1 MLSVSRTVI
10 MFVAAALLAACAPA
24 THKSTPQ
31 PAMTPPP
38 PEKSERQMREE
49 NPGSLFSGNQAEY
62 LFSDNRARRVG
73 DIVRVSVIENL
84 SAKNEASTDADRSSS
99 VELGVQNMFGMEHV
113 RAFPLG
119 SVLGAGPNSGPRGEV
134 GSTPMLKAGSSS
146 KFAGDGETERGTE
159 ITTTVAARVVKALGG
174 GLLQIEGARQL
185 RVNDETQI
193 IVVRGLIRSED
204 IGPRNAVTSDYL
216 ADAHIEIY
224 GQGIITDK
232 QKPGW
237 LARLLDNVWPF

>member
-1 MLSVSRTVI
+1 MEDGNMLSVSRTVI

-119 SVLGAGPNSGPRGEV
+119 SVLGPEGHDRHAS
-134 GSTPMLKAGSSS
+134 
-146 KFAGDGETERGTE
+146 GDGGR
-159 ITTTVAARVVKALGG
+159 
-174 GLLQIEGARQL
+174 EGIHR
-185 RVNDETQI
+185 
-193 IVVRGLIRSED
+193 
-204 IGPRNAVTSDYL
+204 
-216 ADAHIEIY
+216 
-224 GQGIITDK
+224 
-232 QKPGW
+232 
-237 LARLLDNVWPF
+237 